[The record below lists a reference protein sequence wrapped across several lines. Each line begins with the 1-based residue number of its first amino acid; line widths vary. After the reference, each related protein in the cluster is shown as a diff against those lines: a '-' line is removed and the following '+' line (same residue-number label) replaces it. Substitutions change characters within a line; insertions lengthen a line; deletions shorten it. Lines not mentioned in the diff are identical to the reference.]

1 MWQVIYW
8 SGFEPTRFRSWIWV
22 ILILISERVDTH
34 LLSCYSKCVGVATLL
49 FYAFFL
55 NKKKKKK
62 KRLEPLYNANF
73 KDKNDN

>member
-34 LLSCYSKCVGVATLL
+34 LLSCYSKYVGVATLL

-55 NKKKKKK
+55 NQKKK